1 MRPILALAAVALTA
15 AAAPAA
21 GPRPNVVFIIAD
33 DLTLTALS
41 CYGNPVCRTPNID
54 RLAAGRT
61 RFTRAYCQATFCGP
75 SRASLLSGYYP
86 HATGVFGYVSGR
98 AAIGAFRATWPQ
110 HFKNAGSPKDTARV
124 AEYNTGAYAGFAA
137 DIQKGLAGTVPPDAN
152 VGAVADAVV
161 KVVDM
166 PFGTRPF
173 RMHVDPA
180 QDGCEVVNAVAD
192 RIRAEFLRRIGFG
205 DLLGPRRQKGV

>member
-1 MRPILALAAVALTA
+1 MSS
-15 AAAPAA
+15 APAT
-21 GPRPNVVFIIAD
+21 D
-33 DLTLTALS
+33 
-41 CYGNPVCRTPNID
+41 
-54 RLAAGRT
+54 
-61 RFTRAYCQATFCGP
+61 
-75 SRASLLSGYYP
+75 
-86 HATGVFGYVSGR
+86 
-98 AAIGAFRATWPQ
+98 
-110 HFKNAGSPKDTARV
+110 FKNAGSPEDTARV